1 MPLNYASWEQV
12 SGWRFLL
19 HRLSVGVGRF
29 TVRLVHDPSKNE
41 SAALLV
47 SAVVGGLLVG
57 LAYKGAENS
66 EVLPA
71 PSVAVAVT
79 YGNIAV
85 GDAEGLKV

>member
-29 TVRLVHDPSKNE
+29 TVRLEHDPSKNE

-47 SAVVGGLLVG
+47 VMMFMGSLVADLINRFVWLSYVGAAV
-57 LAYKGAENS
+57 
-66 EVLPA
+66 
-71 PSVAVAVT
+71 
-79 YGNIAV
+79 IA
-85 GDAEGLKV
+85 